1 MAFGGRK
8 GELVAVIGCG
18 TNHLFWRNEGLKPCH
33 TSVSFAS
40 IFATKQTTNA
50 VNAKLTPITNKAG

>member
-18 TNHLFWRNEGLKPCH
+18 TTRLD
-33 TSVSFAS
+33 S
-40 IFATKQTTNA
+40 
-50 VNAKLTPITNKAG
+50 AKLVSNVTWIRDKIRCFLEQD

>member
-18 TNHLFWRNEGLKPCH
+18 MNRLD
-33 TSVSFAS
+33 S
-40 IFATKQTTNA
+40 
-50 VNAKLTPITNKAG
+50 AKLVSNVMRVRDKILCFFEQD